1 MMLRPRLFSSKTES
15 NYLLDTMKNGAKSK
29 KNYKKKIFGSN
40 PVFGKKYLKTKLNV
54 KRKESPQMLLCLQK
68 HPSAFFFH

>member
-40 PVFGKKYLKTKLNV
+40 PVFGKKYLKTKL
-54 KRKESPQMLLCLQK
+54 KC
-68 HPSAFFFH
+68 